1 MKAIVTVY
9 NIYLD
14 FLKIKA
20 GKVTFTKND
29 YLAEKSVDLESES
42 GVLHKISYFLKEK
55 KFSTPNYYLGI
66 YFLIENV

>member
-1 MKAIVTVY
+1 MKAIVMVC

-20 GKVTFTKND
+20 GNVTFTKND

-42 GVLHKISYFLKEK
+42 GFLH
-55 KFSTPNYYLGI
+55 
-66 YFLIENV
+66 